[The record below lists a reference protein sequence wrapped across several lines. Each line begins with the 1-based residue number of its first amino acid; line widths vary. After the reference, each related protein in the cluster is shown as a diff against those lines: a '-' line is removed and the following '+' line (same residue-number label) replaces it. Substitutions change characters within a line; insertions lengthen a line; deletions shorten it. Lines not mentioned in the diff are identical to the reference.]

1 MFLLLISKNFVRGW
15 IYVMEIFSSISFV
28 SCPKIDKCNFLKF
41 QLYIK
46 VLQENRNREIG
57 IDRQEYSLHK
67 KSG

>member
-1 MFLLLISKNFVRGW
+1 
-15 IYVMEIFSSISFV
+15 MEIFSSISFV